1 MKNAKCKSSRFYIL
15 HFSFCIITLPRMQ
28 SHIQITIPV
37 TDQSVQEMLVAQL
50 SMEGYNAFEQEETL
64 LKAFIEEQQ
73 FDEAGLKAAL
83 SAYSLPFEKSV
94 LPATNWNQEWEK
106 NFQPVIVDD
115 FCGIRA
121 SFHEPLSGV
130 EHEIVITPKMSFG
143 TGHHATTYMM
153 MQLMRT
159 INLNDKYVFDFGTG
173 TGVLAILADKLGAKK
188 TLAIDNDEW
197 SILNATENVAANKC
211 DHVVVQNGSNI
222 PASKS
227 FDIVLANINK
237 QVIVETIER
246 MIAQVSNNGIVLLSG
261 LLQADFADVHELAAT
276 HGLALR
282 EQVSRSGWI
291 ALKYELIR

>member
-1 MKNAKCKSSRFYIL
+1 
-15 HFSFCIITLPRMQ
+15 MQ

-37 TDQSVQEMLVAQL
+37 TDQSVQEILVAQL
-50 SMEGYNAFEQEETL
+50 SMEGYDAFEQDETL
-64 LKAFIEEQQ
+64 LKAFIEEHQ
-73 FDEAGLKAAL
+73 FDEAALKTTL
-83 SAYSLPFEKSV
+83 SAYSLAFEKSV

-121 SFHEPLSGV
+121 SFHNPLANV

-159 INLNDKYVFDFGTG
+159 VNFGDKFVFDFGTG
-173 TGVLAILADKLGAKK
+173 TGVLAILADKLGAKEI
-188 TLAIDNDEW
+188 LAMDNDEW
-197 SILNATENVAANKC
+197 SIINATENVAANKC
-211 DHVVVQNGSNI
+211 DHVLVQNGSNI

-237 QVIVETIER
+237 QVIVETIEQ
-246 MIAQVSNNGIVLLSG
+246 MIAQVSNKGIVLLSG
-261 LLQADFADVHELAAT
+261 LLQADFADVHELAVT
-276 HGLALR
+276 HGLSLH
-282 EQVSRSGWI
+282 EQRSRSGWI
-291 ALKYELIR
+291 ALKYQLV

>member
-1 MKNAKCKSSRFYIL
+1 MQNVKAPFYIL
-15 HFSFCIITLPRMQ
+15 HFSFCIIHPLMQ

-37 TDQSVQEMLVAQL
+37 TDQSIQEMLVAQL
-50 SMEGYNAFEQEETL
+50 SMEGYNAFEQEEAL

-73 FDEAGLKAAL
+73 FDEAALKTTL
-83 SAYSLPFEKSV
+83 GAYSLPFEKSV

-121 SFHEPLSGV
+121 SFHEPLSSV

-159 INLNDKYVFDFGTG
+159 VDFTGKRVFDFGTG
-173 TGVLAILADKLGAKK
+173 TGVLAILADKLGAKE

-237 QVIVETIER
+237 QVIVETIEQ

-261 LLQADFADVHELAAT
+261 LLQADFENVHELAAAN
-276 HGLALR
+276 GLALR
-282 EQVSRSGWI
+282 DQVLRSGWI